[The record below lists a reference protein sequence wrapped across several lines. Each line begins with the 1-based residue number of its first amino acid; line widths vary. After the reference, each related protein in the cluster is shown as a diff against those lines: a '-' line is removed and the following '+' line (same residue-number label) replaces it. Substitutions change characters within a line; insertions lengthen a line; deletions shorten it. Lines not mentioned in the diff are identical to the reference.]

1 MLKKILIMAAVAGA
15 VVYAAN
21 NVSLAKKFLGP
32 KA

>member
-21 NVSLAKKFLGP
+21 NVQLAKKFLGP

>member
-1 MLKKILIMAAVAGA
+1 MLKKILLMAAVAGV

-21 NVSLAKKFLGP
+21 NIGAAKKFLGP